1 MQPAQRQ
8 KAACIN
14 SSGIEAAVVCA
25 RATRFHLLARGRRSG
40 SVEVPRLWGEG
51 ELGRTSSNFEVESGL
66 TCVNSPRRNYS
77 FSRIQILEGHV
88 AHNTKG
94 HGW

>member
-1 MQPAQRQ
+1 VYKEVTTQNIFARFD
-8 KAACIN
+8 
-14 SSGIEAAVVCA
+14 SLGILSAGSA
-25 RATRFHLLARGRRSG
+25 RMAS
-40 SVEVPRLWGEG
+40 
-51 ELGRTSSNFEVESGL
+51 LGRTSSNFEVESGF

-77 FSRIQILEGHV
+77 FSRIQNLEGHV